1 MESSTVNREA
11 VIKSL
16 LTDSNTDGQPRKRR
30 RLDNLTAEERAL
42 RRKLKNRVAAQTARD
57 RKKARMTELEEQVEE
72 LERQN
77 RLLHEQN
84 RRLQKQTTSLTTEN
98 AELRIRLGLTP
109 PGSPDTQST
118 EPLSPLSSVPSPSG
132 SEDSEYNVVIK
143 KEVEFE
149 EYASLSVSQQQEHLI
164 LFLSMITTFLTV
176 NSSLTYFW
184 ICLSMLSQ
192 KRPSPFYSPAKK
204 RSHSLVAVRKVPMQP
219 LSLAALDSKGRAALT
234 PSQTSMKWLDKHQA
248 TWNHLKKS

>member
-1 MESSTVNREA
+1 MESTSVNREA

-30 RLDNLTAEERAL
+30 RLDNLTPEERAL

-57 RKKARMTELEEQVEE
+57 RKKARMTELEEQVED

-77 RLLHEQN
+77 RLLQEQN
-84 RRLQKQTTSLTTEN
+84 KRLQKQSTSLTTEN
-98 AELRIRLGLTP
+98 ADLRIRLGLTP
-109 PGSPDTQST
+109 PGSPDTET
-118 EPLSPLSSVPSPSG
+118 EPLSPLSPVPSPSI
-132 SEDSEYNVVIK
+132 SEDSECSVVIK
-143 KEVEFE
+143 QETEYE
-149 EYASLSVSQQQEHLI
+149 EYASLSVSQQQERLI

-192 KRPSPFYSPAKK
+192 KRPSLSSSPSKK
-204 RSHSLVAVRKVPMQP
+204 MSNSVVVVRKLPVEP
-219 LSLAALDSKGRAALT
+219 LSLAQVDSKGRGTARPLRN
-234 PSQTSMKWLDKHQA
+234 SKKWLDKHQSS
-248 TWNHLKKS
+248 WNHLMNS